1 MDKPPPP
8 PPLIRSSINAKP
20 LTISL
25 NNRNT
30 CDDQNTLVKKEDMIE
45 AIQHLYIV
53 ANGNN

>member
-1 MDKPPPP
+1 MDKPPP

-30 CDDQNTLVKKEDMIE
+30 CDEQNTLVKKEDMIE